1 MKLLGLDEKDN
12 KIVSLL
18 MQNARMSYSDI
29 GEEVGLTRVAVKN
42 RVRALEKKG
51 VIKGYHAHIDP
62 LALPEMQT
70 FVVFVHTEPGAYD
83 AIADKLKSEKA
94 MVTLCLTSGECRM
107 HGICVVESIEEMRKF
122 AKRARTENPGL
133 LRFAAYGVLDVL
145 KGSVFPLNG
154 LEHAYDDDSARE

>member
-18 MQNARMSYSDI
+18 MKNARMSYSDI

-42 RVRALEKKG
+42 RVRALEEKG

-70 FVVFVHTEPGAYD
+70 FVVYVHTEPGAYD
-83 AIADKLKSEKA
+83 AIADKLKAEKA
-94 MVTLCLTSGECRM
+94 VVTLCLTSGDSRM
-107 HGICVVESIEEMRKF
+107 HGICVVESMDEMRKF
-122 AKRARTENPGL
+122 AKRVRTENPGL
-133 LRFAAYGVLDVL
+133 LHFAAYGVMDVL
-145 KGSVFPLNG
+145 KGSVFPMNG